1 MQYNESTKE
10 DMDTVCNLS
19 EGIYERGIRYG
30 ERRGEKRGIAMG
42 EKRGEERMVGLMEAL
57 HKDRHMMKQIPAQST
72 IVHIGM
78 NYTRNISC
86 NSCEEICS
94 TCCG

>member
-1 MQYNESTKE
+1 M
-10 DMDTVCNLS
+10 CNLS
-19 EGIYERGIRYG
+19 EGIYERGIRHG
-30 ERRGEKRGIAMG
+30 EKHGEKRGMAL
-42 EKRGEERMVGLMEAL
+42 GEERMVCLMEAL
-57 HKDRHMMKQIPAQST
+57 HKDGHMMKQFSAQST